1 MLAKKG
7 ESKALKD
14 TESTSPKT
22 QRRRFARVPAAQI
35 AIAECGERYYT
46 VGLMDLSSNGARI
59 QASPALD
66 LTDMTHL
73 IIPDIG
79 GRLQCQQVWKEGRV
93 IGLRFLEPPY
103 EVVQKMPVSM
113 RRLMI
118 PLPLE

>member
-7 ESKALKD
+7 AGAALK
-14 TESTSPKT
+14 EKEPASPKT
-22 QRRRFARVPAAQI
+22 QRRRFARVPAAQV
-35 AIAECGERYYT
+35 AIAECGERYFT
-46 VGLMDLSSNGARI
+46 VGLLDLSSNGARI

-66 LTDMTHL
+66 LSGMTHL

-79 GRLQCQQVWKEGRV
+79 GRLQCQQVWKEGRI

-118 PLPLE
+118 PLPME

>member
-7 ESKALKD
+7 REANLSEPEAA
-14 TESTSPKT
+14 TAKT

-46 VGLMDLSSNGARI
+46 VGLLDLSSNGARI

-66 LTDMTHL
+66 LTGMTHL

-79 GRLQCQQVWKEGRV
+79 GRLHCEQVWQEGRV